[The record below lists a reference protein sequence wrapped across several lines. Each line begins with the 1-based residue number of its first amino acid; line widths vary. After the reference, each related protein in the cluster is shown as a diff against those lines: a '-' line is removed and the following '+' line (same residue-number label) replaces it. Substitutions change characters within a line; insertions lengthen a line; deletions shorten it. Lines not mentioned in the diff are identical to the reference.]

1 MQPAIMIH
9 MNAAKT
15 VTERVSDLRSRRKA
29 QGLVKLELWVHEN
42 DVSRI
47 KKDAAAHAARRARL
61 LKQGFVVL
69 SLEEEDAS
77 LIAAAKKSSRS
88 PRLV

>member
-1 MQPAIMIH
+1 

-42 DVSRI
+42 DVTRI
-47 KKDAAAHAARRARL
+47 RRDAAAYAARRARL
-61 LKQGFVVL
+61 LKKGVVVR
-69 SLEEEDAS
+69 SLEDEDAS
-77 LIAAAKKSSRS
+77 LLAAARGI
-88 PRLV
+88 RRE